1 MLIHDIMPPGLKNY
15 IGGTFLMK
23 RMFAVLVAFILS
35 IMMIT
40 TCVAEE
46 AIIDATNETT
56 YYVVRPHVKFVLEN
70 DENSTLSFGD
80 KVIIT
85 DQKDN
90 YAFIESEDGQ
100 KGRVTIGFIVP
111 SNYPIIWL
119 DEVGCFISPTPGLT
133 SSDFGY
139 GACGQ
144 RYEERAI
151 ILFEEEG
158 YFFIVTD
165 EGFSGYI
172 LKNDPHISLYTGQIP
187 SGT

>member
-1 MLIHDIMPPGLKNY
+1 
-15 IGGTFLMK
+15 MK
-23 RMFAVLVAFILS
+23 KIFAVLVAFILS

-46 AIIDATNETT
+46 AIIEATDETT
-56 YYVVRPHVKFVLEN
+56 YYVVRPHIKFVFDNGEF
-70 DENSTLSFGD
+70 TRLSFGE
-80 KVIIT
+80 KVTVT
-85 DQKDN
+85 DQKDE
-90 YAFIESEDGQ
+90 YAFIETEDGQ
-100 KGRVTIGFIVP
+100 KGKVTIGFIAP
-111 SNYPIIWL
+111 TNYPIIWI
-119 DEVGCFISPTPGLT
+119 DEVGCFLSPTPGLT
-133 SSDFGY
+133 PSDFGY

-144 RYEERAI
+144 RYEEKAI
-151 ILFEEEG
+151 IILETDD